1 MANIFDSVVFDGYS
15 LVVTAYVED
24 AVQVAPATRFDPPAF
39 GTALCRCS
47 IPWDESYGD
56 PPLHSEHLLMGLA
69 EAYDEWEAIHPD
81 DL

>member
-1 MANIFDSVVFDGYS
+1 MATIFDSVEFDGEH
-15 LVVTAYVED
+15 LTVRAYLDD
-24 AVQVAPATRFDPPAF
+24 AVQVAPGTRFDPPAF
-39 GTALCRCS
+39 GSALCECV
-47 IPWDESYGD
+47 ILWDESYGD